1 MRIPKQYKET
11 IPEKILNDLKQELG
25 SASDSKVSKSLEE
38 VQKSYDFVKVE
49 PGESVGLISAE
60 SLGEPGTQMVLDV
73 KHFAGV
79 SDMNLNTGLPRVIEI
94 FDGRKTIKSPAMDIY
109 LKPPYSKGKNIKEIA
124 LSIKELKLQEIAS
137 EFLISIANSVIEII
151 LYPQKLKEFN
161 LKSADVAKIVNKST
175 KGISVKLKDDRLILN
190 IKTKEDNLN
199 LIYQIKEKLKKLYI
213 QGLKGINQILP
224 VKVGDEYVIK
234 TAGTNLREALLLK
247 FVDTERTFSNDIYE
261 VEEVLGI
268 EAARQLVINEAY
280 KVFETQGLNVNI
292 RHFLLVADTM
302 THSGKIKGITRY
314 GVVSEKASVLA
325 RASFETPVKH
335 IIKAA
340 LLGEIDKL
348 NSVIENVML
357 NQPVPV
363 GTGLPGLITKI
374 KWGYKIW
381 LKK

>member
-79 SDMNLNTGLPRVIEI
+79 SEMNLNTGLPRVIEI

-374 KWGYKIW
+374 K
-381 LKK
+381 

>member
-348 NSVIENVML
+348 NS
-357 NQPVPV
+357 
-363 GTGLPGLITKI
+363 KC
-374 KWGYKIW
+374 YA
-381 LKK
+381 